1 MYVNLL
7 RLLLDVSRQSLILFV
22 GLLVLLM
29 TSWGLMVAAVVD
41 IAIRLFDVGPDRRRP
56 RP

>member
-7 RLLLDVSRQSLILFV
+7 RLLFEVSQQSPMLYI

-29 TSWGLMVAAVVD
+29 TSWGLLMVALMDIVV
-41 IAIRLFDVGPDRRRP
+41 RLFDVKEER
-56 RP
+56 

>member
-7 RLLLDVSRQSLILFV
+7 RLLLEVSQQSPMLYI

-29 TSWGLMVAAVVD
+29 TSWGLVMGAIVD
-41 IAIRLFDVGPDRRRP
+41 IAVRLFDVKDR
-56 RP
+56 

>member
-7 RLLLDVSRQSLILFV
+7 RLLLEVSGQSPMLYI

-29 TSWGLMVAAVVD
+29 TSWGLVMGAILD
-41 IAIRLFDVGPDRRRP
+41 IAVRLFDVKDR
-56 RP
+56 

>member
-7 RLLLDVSRQSLILFV
+7 RLLLEVSQQSPMLYI

-29 TSWGLMVAAVVD
+29 TSWGLLMVALMDIVV
-41 IAIRLFDVGPDRRRP
+41 RLFDVKDER
-56 RP
+56 

>member
-7 RLLLDVSRQSLILFV
+7 RLLLEVSQQSPMLYI

-29 TSWGLMVAAVVD
+29 TSWGLLMVALMDIVV
-41 IAIRLFDVGPDRRRP
+41 RLFDVKHER
-56 RP
+56 

>member
-7 RLLLDVSRQSLILFV
+7 RLIYEVSQQSLMLYI

-29 TSWGLMVAAVVD
+29 TSWGLVMSALLD
-41 IAIRLFDVGPDRRRP
+41 IAVRLFDVRDR
-56 RP
+56 